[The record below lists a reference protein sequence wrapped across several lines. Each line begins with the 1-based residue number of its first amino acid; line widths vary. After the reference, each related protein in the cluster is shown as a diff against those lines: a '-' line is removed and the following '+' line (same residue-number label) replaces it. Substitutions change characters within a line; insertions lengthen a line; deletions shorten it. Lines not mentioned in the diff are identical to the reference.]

1 MSEKIQR
8 FSLHIWGEFACFTR
22 PEMKIERVSYDVI
35 TPSAARGIFEAIY
48 WKPEITWCIDRIHV
62 LEPIRFSNIRRNEVA
77 SKIPAGSVASVMK
90 NGGNLALYVE
100 SDRQQRASM
109 VLRDVAYVVESHF
122 EIQSGIDN
130 LQKHSEMFKRR
141 ATRGQYFH
149 HPYLGCREFP
159 ANFELVTGDAPK
171 SKLTGTTDLGW
182 MLNDVDF
189 KDEMKPIFFRASMT
203 DGVIEVPPLH
213 FPGAKS

>member
-8 FSLHIWGEFACFTR
+8 FALRIWGDFACFTR

-35 TPSAARGIFEAIY
+35 TPSAARGIFEACY

-77 SKIPAGSVASVMK
+77 SKIPSGSVSSTMK
-90 NGGNLALYVE
+90 NGGSLALYIE
-100 SDRQQRASM
+100 SDRQQRASL

-122 EIQSGIDN
+122 EIQRGSDN

-141 ATRGQYFH
+141 AARGQYFH

-159 ANFELVTGDAPK
+159 ANFELVTGDVPK

-182 MLNDVDF
+182 MLNDIDF
-189 KDEMKPIFFRASMT
+189 KDEMRPVFFRASMS
-203 DGVIEVPPLH
+203 DGVIEVPPLR
-213 FPGAKS
+213 PQGTKS